1 MAFNAFMALKNSI
14 VVGLCADRIHGYTG
28 GRCKGK
34 AKDAPLELIQLC
46 VGSHC
51 LLYYLEPVNNYS
63 YKKRSIHK
71 LLKDFLYDSQITVVG
86 VGIKEVV
93 ERLGKE
99 RGLFTKSWVELRELA
114 GAEEKCSKGNNFS
127 RPKLAALA
135 KEPDGLIWWSE
146 MYYDVLSNYVVM
158 YATVEAFLPCR
169 IGSKL
174 LRCSCE

>member
-1 MAFNAFMALKNSI
+1 MYTIKLDFSIIYPINFFNDPIKQLKILILI
-14 VVGLCADRIHGYTG
+14 VFFFFFFIE
-28 GRCKGK
+28 GK

-135 KEPDGLIWWSE
+135 KEARYWVKTCILKSLMD
-146 MYYDVLSNYVVM
+146 
-158 YATVEAFLPCR
+158 
-169 IGSKL
+169 
-174 LRCSCE
+174 

>member
-1 MAFNAFMALKNSI
+1 MFFFFI
-14 VVGLCADRIHGYTG
+14 E
-28 GRCKGK
+28 GK

-135 KEPDGLIWWSE
+135 KEARYWVKTCILKSLMD
-146 MYYDVLSNYVVM
+146 
-158 YATVEAFLPCR
+158 
-169 IGSKL
+169 
-174 LRCSCE
+174 